1 MLVALGVV
9 IVVMMLFGLWLNR
22 SWYQSTWRI
31 DQVTAIDRI
40 DQLIN
45 RVVELSEEP
54 DSGLLAGDIG
64 DLKGDWIPVRAGL
77 TEEYGLKAWWQSGRK
92 SHTLED
98 RRVQALWTLA
108 IKGAKP
114 LLQVL
119 AHHPGGRLLDSTID
133 QIFDVLS
140 TDLDELAS
148 NSVTMK
154 AFEASTGAFSLS
166 R

>member
-1 MLVALGVV
+1 MALGVAV
-9 IVVMMLFGLWLNR
+9 IVMMVLFSLWLNR
-22 SWYQSTWRI
+22 SWYHSTWRV
-31 DQVTAIDRI
+31 DQMTAINRI
-40 DQLIN
+40 DRLID
-45 RVVELSEEP
+45 RVVELSGEP
-54 DSGLLAGDIG
+54 DSGLLASDIG

-77 TEEYGLKAWWQSGRK
+77 AKGYNLKAWWQSGRK

-119 AHHPGGRLLDSTID
+119 AQHPVGPLPDTTID